1 VDNILGVSFSEE
13 AYDEIFLKRKGDPEF
28 DKVLLGFDRDIAVL
42 AAYWRYLKSDHLD
55 SAWIKTAVFGSNQK
69 FTKEYF

>member
-1 VDNILGVSFSEE
+1 MRFYKNPQGKLGEITISE
-13 AYDEIFLKRKGDPEF
+13 IK
-28 DKVLLGFDRDIAVL
+28 
-42 AAYWRYLKSDHLD
+42 LD